1 MDQMVFST
9 EKLSDR
15 LSSGRTVQEIK
26 ILFITMRENT
36 IGLNNLLKTVNKLQK
51 VMWYTAWQT
60 DYWMNIFS
68 QYKDIFAV

>member
-51 VMWYTAWQT
+51 VMRYTAWQT
-60 DYWMNIFS
+60 EYWLKIFS